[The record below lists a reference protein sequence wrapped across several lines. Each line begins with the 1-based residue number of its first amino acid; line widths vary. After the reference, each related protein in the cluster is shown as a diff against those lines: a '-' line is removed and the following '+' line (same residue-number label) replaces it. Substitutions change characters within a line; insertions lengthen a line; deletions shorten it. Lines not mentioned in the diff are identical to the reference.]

1 MKITKV
7 EALPLWASFA
17 DAFGGPDQVPK
28 ELTHPAFG
36 MRINP
41 LGGQG
46 GAIVRVHTDSG
57 LIGVGESM
65 GRPGAKGVAAL
76 INEILA
82 PMLIGR
88 DPLATELHF
97 TRMLEELRWMP
108 MAISGVDTALWDLR
122 GQAYDEPIYR
132 QLGGPVRTQ
141 IDCYASPIPYRE
153 TPEESAANAR
163 EFLDQGFLAIKL
175 KIGRGISTDLDHVTA
190 VRSEIGP
197 AVQLM
202 VDANGAYTIAQAVQL
217 AKGLVRENVTWFEEP
232 VHPEYPADLAA
243 IRRRIDLPVVSGEW
257 LGSIYQFRDLL
268 NAEAADIIMPNITR
282 VGGITGMRR
291 VAEMAAMHN
300 VPVSPH
306 GVGTGVS
313 VVSALQ
319 AVAAMPNFLIYEYN
333 QLFNPLRHPLLQ
345 EPIAFEEGQ
354 LIVSD
359 RPGIGHTLNE
369 ETVSRYLLK

>member
-7 EALPLWASFA
+7 EALPLWASFSE
-17 DAFGGPDQVPK
+17 AFDGAENVPR

-36 MRINP
+36 MRVNP

-57 LIGVGESM
+57 LIGTGESM
-65 GRPGAKGVAAL
+65 GRPGARGIAAL
-76 INEILA
+76 INEVLA
-82 PMLIGR
+82 PMLVDQ
-88 DPLATELHF
+88 DPLATEVHF
-97 TRMLEELRWMP
+97 AHMLEELRWMP

-122 GQAYDEPIYR
+122 AQAHNQPIYR
-132 QLGGPVRTQ
+132 QLGGPLRTK

-153 TPEESAANAR
+153 TPDDSAAKAR
-163 EFLDQGFLAIKL
+163 EFIEQGFLGIKL
-175 KIGRGISTDLDHVTA
+175 KIGRGINTDLDHVAA
-190 VRSEIGP
+190 VRAEVGTGIK
-197 AVQLM
+197 LL
-202 VDANGAYTIAQAVQL
+202 VDANGAYTVAQAIQL
-217 AKGLVRENVTWFEEP
+217 AKGLVDAGVYWFEEP

-243 IRRRIDLPVVSGEW
+243 IRRRVDLPIVSGEW

-300 VPVSPH
+300 VPISPH
-306 GVGTGVS
+306 GVGTGIS
-313 VVSALQ
+313 VISALQ
-319 AVAAMPNFLIYEYN
+319 SIAAMPNFLIYEYN
-333 QLFNPLRHPLLQ
+333 QLFNPLRHSLLNEPLDFQ
-345 EPIAFEEGQ
+345 NGQ

-359 RPGIGHTLNE
+359 RVGLGHGIKM
-369 ETVSRYLLK
+369 ETVEQYSV